1 MRKNAI
7 HDTTETIFRGRVGS
21 MTAHKSRFR
30 TAEKLLLGHGKAF
43 SGMRN
48 GLSGDVEKDVM
59 TCCFV

>member
-7 HDTTETIFRGRVGS
+7 HDTTETVFRGRVGS
-21 MTAHKSRFR
+21 ITLLKSSFR

-43 SGMRN
+43 SDMRN

-59 TCCFV
+59 TCRFV